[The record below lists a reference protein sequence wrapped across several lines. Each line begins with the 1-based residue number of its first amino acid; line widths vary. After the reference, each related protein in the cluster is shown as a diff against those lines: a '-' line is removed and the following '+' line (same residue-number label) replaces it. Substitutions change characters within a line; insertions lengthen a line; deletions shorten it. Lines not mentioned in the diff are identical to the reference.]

1 MLVILEIYYILA
13 FASKSGE
20 NIRHSAQCKC
30 PIFFE
35 KDKIIIFL
43 FDLSQARNPQKK
55 KKKKSI
61 LCPELVTNV

>member
-35 KDKIIIFL
+35 KDKIMNVF
-43 FDLSQARNPQKK
+43 FDLSQAKNPQ